1 MGVNV
6 AKTGYTTAGSFARE
20 LPDYT
25 MQMSES
31 SDSI

>member
-1 MGVNV
+1 MQPKQVTQLQV
-6 AKTGYTTAGSFARE
+6 HLLE